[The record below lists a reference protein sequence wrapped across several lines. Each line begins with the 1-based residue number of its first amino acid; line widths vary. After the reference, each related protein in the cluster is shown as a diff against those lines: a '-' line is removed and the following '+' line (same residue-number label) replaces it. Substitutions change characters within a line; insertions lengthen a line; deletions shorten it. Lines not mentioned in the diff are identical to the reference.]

1 MEVSYNHKNIS
12 WNCKLSP
19 HFPHSDPYTPVFSQS
34 KGDRALPGSVSP
46 DPTILPSCPHNTHNC
61 QSLVSAQLSPHFR
74 ILGLALYCLVVTQT
88 FLLLHPL
95 TWHDSG
101 HERKFDIW
109 LFTKTSL
116 LNGPVSLLITER
128 RQNWARRM
136 SKWVIYAK
144 NSAHHEEINKCWHPA
159 APNIQQVDIECL
171 AKWIMHRK
179 YKYL

>member
-109 LFTKTSL
+109 LFTKNITLKWPSVLADYRAPTELSPKNVEVSDICKKFSPSWGNKQMLTPSSPQYTTSWYWML
-116 LNGPVSLLITER
+116 SQVNNAS
-128 RQNWARRM
+128 
-136 SKWVIYAK
+136 
-144 NSAHHEEINKCWHPA
+144 EI
-159 APNIQQVDIECL
+159 
-171 AKWIMHRK
+171 
-179 YKYL
+179 